1 MSISAPL
8 SFQRVGRESTP
19 GSVDLERPVVRYNPT
34 HDAMAFAVLLGSAA
48 AFLAPGPRAWSPAF
62 LSSGPG
68 DQLLGVQRQGPP
80 CQALVQWQG
89 LCQAPLGRRP
99 RDVKRHAVVLACDRK
114 VEEEETSLEV
124 VQSALRAV
132 VSVIFVLSCADT
144 CIPGPPYCTYGL
156 RQPPAHR
163 TYRRRKAAR
172 AKEARRKAGLRTVR
186 AHYACQPRACRAYPR
201 CFSTV
206 S

>member
-172 AKEARRKAGLRTVR
+172 AKAARRKVGLRTVR
-186 AHYACQPRACRAYPR
+186 ANYACQPRACRA
-201 CFSTV
+201 
-206 S
+206 